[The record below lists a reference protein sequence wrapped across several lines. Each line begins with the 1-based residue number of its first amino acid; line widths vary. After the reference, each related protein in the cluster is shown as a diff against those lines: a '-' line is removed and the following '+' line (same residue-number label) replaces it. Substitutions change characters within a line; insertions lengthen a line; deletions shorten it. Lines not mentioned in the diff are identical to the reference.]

1 MIIEVDNEREY
12 IPAWNN
18 NRQGDEPI
26 KITHRF
32 LKAGERKKFI
42 YTKPIRLNVGEGTVS
57 DEVDYIQDQEGI
69 AKALITKI
77 ENLKVKD
84 KKSDKVIEVKDINT
98 FYQTSGIPQ
107 ALVSEIENYILTAS
121 PEVDTDFL

>member
-1 MIIEVDNEREY
+1 MIIEVDNERTY
-12 IPAWNN
+12 TPAWNN
-18 NRQGDEPI
+18 NRQGGEPI
-26 KITHRF
+26 TITHRF

-42 YTKPIRLNVGEGTVS
+42 YTKPIRLNVGEGTVA

-84 KKSDKVIEVKDINT
+84 KKSDKVIEIKDINT

>member
-1 MIIEVDNEREY
+1 MIIEVDNERTY
-12 IPAWNN
+12 TPAWNN
-18 NRQGDEPI
+18 NRQSDEPI
-26 KITHRF
+26 VITHRF